1 MMSFFRV
8 GSNIFLR
15 NLVDES
21 HLNGL
26 KGIVKS
32 GWRGD
37 QQEVYV
43 IDANIHGH
51 PEIMYIK
58 PVNLRYELRDVESLT
73 VSEMRGIMRV
83 LFDWRGS
90 DDGDAD
96 GDGAPEW
103 SSMDKD
109 ELRCYA
115 RQNIE
120 DLLPKDASILVEEQ
134 IADLVARSNELSRS
148 ADSMGNQLLPGDITE
163 VRNLAN
169 APQYNGRRGIVLG
182 GPNHDQNGNL
192 RYQIR
197 LYDGK
202 GKVLQVKASNLLLC
216 RKEE

>member
-1 MMSFFRV
+1 MMSFPV

-15 NLVDES
+15 DLVDES

-26 KGIVKS
+26 RGTIKS

-43 IDANIHGH
+43 VDANIHGH

-58 PVNLRYELRDVESLT
+58 PVNLRYEPRDVESLT

-90 DDGDAD
+90 DDGDDD

-120 DLLPKDASILVEEQ
+120 DLLPKDASIPVEEQ
-134 IADLVARSNELSRS
+134 IAELVARSNELSRS
-148 ADSMGNQLLPGDITE
+148 AGSMGNQLLPGDITE
-163 VRNLAN
+163 VRDLAN

-182 GPNHDQNGNL
+182 GPDPDQNGNL